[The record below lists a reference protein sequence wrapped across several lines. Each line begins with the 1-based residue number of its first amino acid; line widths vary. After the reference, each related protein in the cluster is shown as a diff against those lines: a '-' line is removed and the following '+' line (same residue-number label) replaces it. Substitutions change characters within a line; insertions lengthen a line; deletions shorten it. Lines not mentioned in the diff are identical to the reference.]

1 MSNFDTRFFFTCLIH
16 NATLLLSYNKGDNI
30 MARGRKS
37 YTLEE
42 KLEIVNKD
50 IENTKMCLQKLET
63 DKKEL
68 EQQIKQQRLEEI
80 DKLMTQ
86 KGKTFDD
93 VMAFLVG

>member
-1 MSNFDTRFFFTCLIH
+1 
-16 NATLLLSYNKGDNI
+16 

-42 KLEIVNKD
+42 KLQMVTTD
-50 IENTKMCLQKLET
+50 IENTKLCLQKLET

-68 EQQIKQQRLEEI
+68 ESQIKQQRLDEI

-86 KGKTFDD
+86 NGKTFDD
-93 VMAFLVG
+93 VMAFLVN

>member
-1 MSNFDTRFFFTCLIH
+1 
-16 NATLLLSYNKGDNI
+16 

-42 KLEIVNKD
+42 KLQNVIND
-50 IENTKMCLQKLET
+50 IENTKLCLQKLEE

-68 EQQIKQQRLEEI
+68 ESQIKQQRLEEI

-86 KGKTFDD
+86 NGKTFDD

>member
-1 MSNFDTRFFFTCLIH
+1 
-16 NATLLLSYNKGDNI
+16 

-42 KLEIVNKD
+42 KLQNVTND
-50 IENTKMCLQKLET
+50 IENTKMCLQKLEEE
-63 DKKEL
+63 KKDL
-68 EQQIKQQRLEEI
+68 ESQIKQQRLEEI

-86 KGKTFDD
+86 NGKTFDD

>member
-1 MSNFDTRFFFTCLIH
+1 MILF
-16 NATLLLSYNKGDNI
+16 YYQNKGDDI

-50 IENTKMCLQKLET
+50 IENTKLCLQKLEE
-63 DKKEL
+63 DKKDL
-68 EQQIKQQRLEEI
+68 ESQIKQQRLEEI
-80 DKLMTQ
+80 DKLMVQ
-86 KGKTFDD
+86 NGKTFDD

>member
-1 MSNFDTRFFFTCLIH
+1 
-16 NATLLLSYNKGDNI
+16 

-50 IENTKMCLQKLET
+50 IENTKLCLQKLEEE
-63 DKKEL
+63 KKEL
-68 EQQIKQQRLEEI
+68 EIQIKQQRLEEI

-86 KGKTFDD
+86 NGKTFDD

>member
-1 MSNFDTRFFFTCLIH
+1 
-16 NATLLLSYNKGDNI
+16 

-42 KLEIVNKD
+42 KLQNVTND
-50 IENTKMCLQKLET
+50 IENTKLCLQKLEEE
-63 DKKEL
+63 KKEL
-68 EQQIKQQRLEEI
+68 ESQIKQQRLEEI

-86 KGKTFDD
+86 NGKSFED

>member
-1 MSNFDTRFFFTCLIH
+1 
-16 NATLLLSYNKGDNI
+16 

-42 KLEIVNKD
+42 KLQNVIND
-50 IENTKMCLQKLET
+50 IENTKLCLQKLEE

-68 EQQIKQQRLEEI
+68 ESQIRQQRLDEI

-86 KGKTFDD
+86 NGKTFDD
-93 VMAFLVG
+93 VMAFLVR